1 MTAGGPAGSS
11 SQAAPFDVAI
21 VGGGIAGLTA
31 AASLV
36 ERAAAR
42 GVPLRLTLFEAGPR
56 PGGVVRTER
65 VDGFLLEGGPDCF
78 ITDRP
83 WGLELCRRLGL
94 EKDLVGTNPDCRRSF
109 VLRGRRLLPVPEGFQ
124 LLAPAR
130 LRNFARSPV
139 LSLAGRARAAMD
151 LFLPRGPL
159 RDDESLAS
167 FVRRRFGD
175 EALERLAQPLLAGI
189 YGADPERLSLKA
201 TMPRFLDLERE
212 HRSVIL
218 GLRRG
223 RRGAAGRGASGAR
236 YGLFVAPRRG
246 MGSIVDRLEQ
256 SLPPGTLRQGAR
268 VSAIEPIEPAA
279 AGHRY
284 LVRGPGGTTAR
295 AHAVVVAIGAREAA
309 GLVRPVDA
317 SVASLLEAVPYGS
330 STTVSLGYREEE
342 VPRQLDGFGFV
353 VPRRENR
360 KLIACSFSSV
370 KFPDRAPQGQVLLRV
385 FLADGAVPPGD
396 EAAAIACARSELQA
410 TLRIEAAPLLARAF
424 HWPGAMAQ
432 YDVGHLGRVAE
443 MESRLERHVG
453 LAFAGNGLR
462 GVGVPDCIRSGE
474 LAADRVLSQASRL
487 VS

>member
-1 MTAGGPAGSS
+1 MSANGTAAPSS
-11 SQAAPFDVAI
+11 EAPPFDVAV
-21 VGGGIAGLTA
+21 VGAGIAGLTA

-36 ERAAAR
+36 ERSRTR
-42 GVPLRLTLFEAGPR
+42 GVPLRLTLFEAGRR

-65 VDGFLLEGGPDCF
+65 VDGYLLEGGPDCF

-94 EKDLVGTNPDCRRSF
+94 EKDLVGTNSDCRRSF

-130 LRNFARSPV
+130 LRTFARSPV

-151 LFLPRGPL
+151 LVLPRGPAL
-159 RDDESLAS
+159 ADESLAS
-167 FVRRRFGD
+167 FVRRRFGT
-175 EALERLAQPLLAGI
+175 ETLERLAQPLLAGI

-223 RRGAAGRGASGAR
+223 RRRGAASGTSGAR

-246 MGSIVDRLEQ
+246 MGAIVERLEQ
-256 SLPPGTLRQGAR
+256 ALPAGALRPGAKIA
-268 VSAIEPIEPAA
+268 AIEPLSAAPAQP
-279 AGHRY
+279 RY
-284 LVRGPGGTTAR
+284 LVRGAAGDETR
-295 AHAVVVAIGAREAA
+295 VHAVIVALGARDAA
-309 GLVRPVDA
+309 ALVRPVDA

-330 STTVSLGYREEE
+330 STTVNLGYREEE

-353 VPRRENR
+353 VPRREKR
-360 KLIACSFSSV
+360 RLVACSFSSV
-370 KFPDRAPQGQVLLRV
+370 KFPDRAPQGNVLLRA
-385 FLADGAVPPGD
+385 FLVDGAVPAGD
-396 EAAAIACARSELQA
+396 DDAAIACARAELEA
-410 TLRIEAAPLLARAF
+410 TLRIEAAPGLARAF

-432 YDVGHLGRVAE
+432 YEVGHLDRVAE
-443 MESRLERHVG
+443 IESRLERHVG
-453 LAFAGNGLR
+453 LALAGNGLR

-474 LAADRVLSQASRL
+474 QAAERILSQASLL